1 MKKLFLWLLILPTL
15 VWAQTPSPQQE
26 ALDKLQWQVGP
37 TSADITARAKM
48 TVPEGYV
55 FLGEADTSKFL
66 EINGNPPR
74 SGHYMVGP
82 KSLQWFAVFS
92 FEESGYVKDD
102 EKIDPDALLQSL
114 QESDGP
120 GNEERKRL
128 GMESIYTDGWQV
140 APHYDTQSK
149 HLEWGVRLRTEDG
162 KSLVNYTSRLLG
174 RKGVMSAVLVSSPQT
189 LAQDTSD
196 FKQVLG
202 GYAFQSGEKY
212 TEFTQG
218 DRVAEYGLAAL
229 VLGGAAAVATKK
241 GLWGVIGG
249 FLAAFWKVIAGLAV
263 AAVAGF
269 KSLFSKKKDS

>member
-74 SGHYMVGP
+74 NGHYMVGP

>member
-1 MKKLFLWLLILPTL
+1 MKKLFLWLLVLPTL

-212 TEFTQG
+212 TEFAQG

>member
-1 MKKLFLWLLILPTL
+1 MKKLILWLLVLPAL
-15 VWAQTPSPQQE
+15 VWAQTPDSQQE
-26 ALDKLQWQVGP
+26 ALGKLQWQVGP
-37 TSADITARAKM
+37 TNGDITTRAKI
-48 TVPEGYV
+48 TVPNGYV
-55 FLGEADTSKFL
+55 FLGEKDTSKFL

-74 SGHYMVGP
+74 DGHYMVGP
-82 KSLQWFAVFS
+82 KSLQWFAIFS

-102 EKIDPDALLQSL
+102 EKIDPDALLKSL

-128 GMESIYTDGWQV
+128 GMMPIYTDGWQV
-140 APHYDTQSK
+140 APHYDAQSK

-189 LAQDTSD
+189 LAQDTND
-196 FKQVLG
+196 FKQVLN
-202 GYAFQSGEKY
+202 GYSFQSGEKY

-218 DRVAEYGLAAL
+218 DRVAEFGLAAL

-249 FLAAFWKVIAGLAV
+249 FLAAFWKVIAGVFV
-263 AAVAGF
+263 AALAGL
-269 KSLFSKKKDS
+269 KSLFTKKKDS

>member
-1 MKKLFLWLLILPTL
+1 MKKLFLWLLVLPTL